1 MCLMC
6 VLYSVN
12 SYLQQSCIA
21 YRVHSH
27 APSIRSN
34 RGTAYSKERVRA
46 ISSQGGEGG
55 RGKASPSRFDIG
67 TFYALF
73 YINNLQ
79 INNEYM
85 LLFVFE
91 MLIKFSLFICL
102 VFWKSS
108 LHGDHRTSFCL
119 LAVSSVVHFCS

>member
-1 MCLMC
+1 MSL
-6 VLYSVN
+6 
-12 SYLQQSCIA
+12 
-21 YRVHSH
+21 
-27 APSIRSN
+27 
-34 RGTAYSKERVRA
+34 
-46 ISSQGGEGG
+46 QGGGG
-55 RGKASPSRFDIG
+55 GGGGEASTSRFDIG

-91 MLIKFSLFICL
+91 ILIKFSLFICL
-102 VFWKSS
+102 LFWKSS

>member
-1 MCLMC
+1 MSL
-6 VLYSVN
+6 
-12 SYLQQSCIA
+12 
-21 YRVHSH
+21 H
-27 APSIRSN
+27 
-34 RGTAYSKERVRA
+34 
-46 ISSQGGEGG
+46 GGGG
-55 RGKASPSRFDIG
+55 GGKASPSRFGIG

-102 VFWKSS
+102 LFWKSS
-108 LHGDHRTSFCL
+108 RMEITDPVFVYWLCQVLYISVHRCHCWLGLCYFLCC
-119 LAVSSVVHFCS
+119 VFFFVFRC